1 MTAKIGSTPTQTHK
15 KMSDSKKKAEAP
27 KKVEVKK
34 PEAPKKVEAK
44 KPETLKPKPKAKA
57 KTLGELKKEFAA
69 ARKAH
74 PEQDDAIRAE
84 YLKHKAILQGK

>member
-1 MTAKIGSTPTQTHK
+1 MVKIGSTPIQTHK
-15 KMSDSKKKAEAP
+15 KMRDSKKKAEAP
-27 KKVEVKK
+27 KKVEAKK
-34 PEAPKKVEAK
+34 PEA
-44 KPETLKPKPKAKA
+44 LKPKSKP

-84 YLKHKAILQGK
+84 YLKRKATLQGK